1 MPLSPYLT
9 AREARKTPAD
19 MPYQSVLPTQAAGPK
34 YVVAARATP
43 RTQMIRLR
51 NT

>member
-1 MPLSPYLT
+1 MAVIAVTVYQKD
-9 AREARKTPAD
+9 RRPAD